1 VELSKWTPLFVL
13 EGSVNPISTL
23 FVNATVN
30 FSGFTTQ
37 TCELLC
43 SRQTDTPLKSN
54 KCVYQNDNYSMLQN
68 LLLVTWGCIPELT
81 KDCQDMTNASSTFLG
96 IAIGAVIGGI
106 ISWWIY
112 NRQKKITEKQDLTL
126 THIMELNERH
136 DRILKRLE
144 ESDKRHDS
152 TLNAILDINSKIEHI
167 IERQD
172 KLHKSI
178 QTNISSKD
186 NKTERLERS

>member
-1 VELSKWTPLFVL
+1 MSKWTLLIVL

-23 FVNATVN
+23 IVNATVN
-30 FSGFTTQ
+30 FSGFTTRDLRTALQQ
-37 TCELLC
+37 TD
-43 SRQTDTPLKSN
+43 RDTPLKSN

-68 LLLVTWGCIPELT
+68 LLLATWGCIPELT

>member
-1 VELSKWTPLFVL
+1 
-13 EGSVNPISTL
+13 
-23 FVNATVN
+23 
-30 FSGFTTQ
+30 
-37 TCELLC
+37 
-43 SRQTDTPLKSN
+43 
-54 KCVYQNDNYSMLQN
+54 MLQN

-81 KDCQDMTNASSTFLG
+81 KDCQDMTNASSTYLG

-112 NRQKKITEKQDLTL
+112 NRQEKTSEKQDLTL
-126 THIMELNERH
+126 THIKELNERH

-144 ESDKRHDS
+144 ESDRRHDS
-152 TLNAILDINSKIEHI
+152 TLNGILELNKKIEHI

-178 QTNISSKD
+178 QTNTLSRDDDD
-186 NKTERLERS
+186 NTTERLER

>member
-1 VELSKWTPLFVL
+1 MSKWTPLIVL

-30 FSGFTTQ
+30 SSGFTTQ

-43 SRQTDTPLKSN
+43 SRQTDAPLKSN

-186 NKTERLERS
+186 NNTERLERS

>member
-1 VELSKWTPLFVL
+1 MELSKWTPLIVL

-23 FVNATVN
+23 SVNATVN

-43 SRQTDTPLKSN
+43 SRQTDTPLKSD
-54 KCVYQNDNYSMLQN
+54 KCVYQNDSYSMLQN
-68 LLLVTWGCIPELT
+68 LLLVAWGCIPELT
-81 KDCQDMTNASSTFLG
+81 RDCQDMTNASSTYLG

-112 NRQKKITEKQDLTL
+112 NRQKKTTEKQDLTL
-126 THIMELNERH
+126 IHIKELNERH

-152 TLNAILDINSKIEHI
+152 TLNAILELNKKIEHV

-172 KLHKSI
+172 KLHESI
-178 QTNISSKD
+178 QTSKSSRH
-186 NKTERLERS
+186 NNTTETHL

>member
-1 VELSKWTPLFVL
+1 MSKWTLLIVL
-13 EGSVNPISTL
+13 EGSVNPNSTL

-30 FSGFTTQ
+30 FSGFTTRDLRTALQQ
-37 TCELLC
+37 TD
-43 SRQTDTPLKSN
+43 RDTPLKSN

-68 LLLVTWGCIPELT
+68 LLLATWGCIPELT

>member
-1 VELSKWTPLFVL
+1 MF
-13 EGSVNPISTL
+13 
-23 FVNATVN
+23 
-30 FSGFTTQ
+30 
-37 TCELLC
+37 
-43 SRQTDTPLKSN
+43 
-54 KCVYQNDNYSMLQN
+54 QN

-96 IAIGAVIGGI
+96 IAIGAIIGGI

-112 NRQKKITEKQDLTL
+112 NRQKKTTEKQDLTL
-126 THIMELNERH
+126 SHIKELNERH

-144 ESDKRHDS
+144 QSDMRHDS
-152 TLNAILDINSKIEHI
+152 ALNAILELNKKMEHI

-178 QTNISSKD
+178 QTSSLSSSSKD
-186 NKTERLERS
+186 NNTTTERVSDSKQR

>member
-1 VELSKWTPLFVL
+1 VL
-13 EGSVNPISTL
+13 EGSVNLISTL

-186 NKTERLERS
+186 NKTVRLERS